1 MPDATGG
8 ARRCLAVFCGS
19 KVGNDG
25 GVHTLARELGS
36 AMAAGGVGVVYGGT
50 CIGVMG
56 SLADAVLEAG
66 GTAVGV
72 IPVGLFS
79 REVPHGNLTELVEV
93 PDMHARKRA
102 MYERADAFCA
112 LPGGYG
118 TLEEVFEAA
127 TWTQLGLHDRHKPVV
142 LLDHNGFWSGLE
154 AFLDRA
160 VSDGFVKPGNRG
172 IVSRA
177 TSVAEALAILD
188 R

>member
-1 MPDATGG
+1 
-8 ARRCLAVFCGS
+8 
-19 KVGNDG
+19 
-25 GVHTLARELGS
+25 
-36 AMAAGGVGVVYGGT
+36 MAAGGVGLVYGGAG
-50 CIGVMG
+50 IGVMG

-79 REVPHGNLTELVEV
+79 LEVPHGNLTELVEV

-142 LLDHNGFWSGLE
+142 LMDHNGFWSGLE
-154 AFLDRA
+154 TFLDRA